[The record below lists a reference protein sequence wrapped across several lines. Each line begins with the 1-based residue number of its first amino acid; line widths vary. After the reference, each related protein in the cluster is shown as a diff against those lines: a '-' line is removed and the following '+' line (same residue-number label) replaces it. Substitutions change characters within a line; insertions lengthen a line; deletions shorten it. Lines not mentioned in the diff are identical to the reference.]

1 MNTHLIL
8 LLNKKAGFDRM
19 TVRKFTSRTKWNK
32 KEKREKVEYEKLI
45 QE

>member
-19 TVRKFTSRTKWNK
+19 ITGKFTSRTKWNK
-32 KEKREKVEYEKLI
+32 KEKREKIDYEKLI
-45 QE
+45 QQ

>member
-8 LLNKKAGFDRM
+8 LLNKKAGFDRL

-32 KEKREKVEYEKLI
+32 KEIREKIDYEKLI